1 MTTGSEATSE
11 IIAGLVAR
19 LEQLEAVEAIRDVMF
34 RYARG
39 ADRGDIDLFKSC
51 YWPDATDCHW
61 FWNGNAHEFADYVI
75 PLLRE
80 IPNSQHSITNP
91 IIEIDGDR
99 AFAECQWYV
108 LHHIQLDDE
117 RFIDQQCEGRYLDVF
132 ERRDG
137 EWKILHRQTA
147 MEALREHVTA
157 NLTRDYPPL
166 HPALGQRAPHDAV
179 YRGAALADDEI
190 YQMPPADLWG
200 DARAR
205 HAGS

>member
-1 MTTGSEATSE
+1 MNATTGTSTSD
-11 IIAGLVAR
+11 IAALVSR
-19 LEQLEAVEAIRDVMF
+19 LEILEAREAIRDVLY

-39 ADRGDIDLFKSC
+39 ADRGDVDLFKSC

-91 IIEIDGDR
+91 IIELDGDR
-99 AFAECQWYV
+99 AFVECQWYV
-108 LHHIQLDDE
+108 IHHIGLDAE
-117 RFIDQQCEGRYLDVF
+117 RFIDQQAEGRYLDVF
-132 ERRDG
+132 ERRNG
-137 EWKILHRQTA
+137 EWRILHRQTA
-147 MEALREHVTA
+147 LEAIREHVVP
-157 NLTRDYPPL
+157 NLSRGVPRD
-166 HPALGQRAPHDAV
+166 HPSVAQRMPNDAV
-179 YRGAALADDEI
+179 YRGAAIADDPI
-190 YQMPPADLWG
+190 ITMPPPDLWG

>member
-1 MTTGSEATSE
+1 MTAQTEATSE
-11 IIAGLVAR
+11 MIAGLVTR
-19 LEQLEAVEAIRDVMF
+19 LERLEAQEAIREVMY

-39 ADRGDIDLFKSC
+39 ADRGDIELFKSC

-99 AFAECQWYV
+99 AVAECQWYV
-108 LHHIQLDDE
+108 LHHIRLDDD
-117 RFIDQQCEGRYLDVF
+117 RFIDQQGEGRYLDVF

-137 EWKILHRQTA
+137 VWKILHRQTA
-147 MEALREHVTA
+147 MEALREHVA
-157 NLTRDYPPL
+157 LNLTRDYPPL

-179 YRGAALADDEI
+179 YRGAAIADDEI
-190 YQMPPADLWG
+190 YQMPPSDLWG

-205 HAGS
+205 HAG

>member
-19 LEQLEAVEAIRDVMF
+19 LEKLEAVEAIRDVMF

-91 IIEIDGDR
+91 IIEI
-99 AFAECQWYV
+99 A
-108 LHHIQLDDE
+108 LDA
-117 RFIDQQCEGRYLDVF
+117 
-132 ERRDG
+132 
-137 EWKILHRQTA
+137 TA
-147 MEALREHVTA
+147 GNQAKC
-157 NLTRDYPPL
+157 
-166 HPALGQRAPHDAV
+166 
-179 YRGAALADDEI
+179 
-190 YQMPPADLWG
+190 ADLLG
-200 DARAR
+200 INRNTLRKKITELDIPVTRR
-205 HAGS
+205 RKLM

>member
-1 MTTGSEATSE
+1 MTTDSQATSDV
-11 IIAGLVAR
+11 IAGLVAR
-19 LEQLEAVEAIRDVMF
+19 IEQLEATEAIREVMY

-39 ADRGDIDLFKSC
+39 ADRCDLELFKSC
-51 YWPDATDCHW
+51 YWPDATDLHW

-75 PLLRE
+75 PLLAE
-80 IPNSQHSITNP
+80 IQNSQHSITNP
-91 IIEIDGDR
+91 LIEIDGDR

-108 LHHIQLDDE
+108 VHRIPFGDDHY
-117 RFIDQQCEGRYLDVF
+117 IDQQCEGRYLDVF

-147 MEALREHVTA
+147 MEALREHVA
-157 NLTRDYPPL
+157 PNITRDYPPL

-179 YRGAALADDEI
+179 YRGATIADDEV

-205 HAGS
+205 HTGR